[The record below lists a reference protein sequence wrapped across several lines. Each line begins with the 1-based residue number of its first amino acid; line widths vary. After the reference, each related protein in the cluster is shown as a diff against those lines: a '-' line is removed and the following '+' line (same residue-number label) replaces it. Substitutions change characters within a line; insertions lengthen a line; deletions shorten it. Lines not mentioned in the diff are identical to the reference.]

1 MLAGKLHRKCLYRTR
16 QKRNF
21 ILAHIVS
28 FATFGC
34 KVTTIFSNI
43 QDLDAKKYNMLA
55 IF

>member
-1 MLAGKLHRKCLYRTR
+1 MPCYTISV
-16 QKRNF
+16 
-21 ILAHIVS
+21 ILAVFEGIIIQNR
-28 FATFGC
+28 C